1 MATSCRHQTNKQIQK
16 QITVADTIVQ
26 FIINPHQFLFTATP
40 NGTAVS
46 LIPLTAVIMLGKSRD
61 MERNAHVAITCLAL
75 GFCVT
80 GGFYFITD
88 G

>member
-1 MATSCRHQTNKQIQK
+1 MATSCRHQTNKQTHK
-16 QITVADTIVQ
+16 QTTPADTIVQ
-26 FIINPHQFLFTATP
+26 FSINPHQFLFTATP

-61 MERNAHVAITCLAL
+61 TEHIAHVAITCLAL

-80 GGFYFITD
+80 GGFYPITD